1 MKPRI
6 IPTFPEV
13 AREAIIVLGG
23 AILAAAIVGSFP
35 RVRDWIKAQWQ
46 DAPRP

>member
-1 MKPRI
+1 MKSI

-13 AREAIIVLGG
+13 AREAIIVVGG
-23 AILAAAIVGSFP
+23 ALLAAAVVGAFP
-35 RVRDWIKAQWQ
+35 AVRDWIKGQWQ